1 MATIGHLAVGLV
13 AARLHHGR
21 EPRVPGFAP
30 LAILYC
36 GLALLPDADVLGFG
50 WGIPY
55 SHAFGHRG
63 AAHSTVLAL
72 GLGLLAAFWFAR
84 SERPIWPV
92 LLMATTLASHG
103 LLDALTD
110 GGKGIALLWPLSE
123 ERFFAPWTPIPV
135 APIGL
140 RFVSLVGL
148 KIALA
153 EAGLFFPLLTWAL
166 WPQRMGRKTPLRH

>member
-1 MATIGHLAVGLV
+1 MATLGHV
-13 AARLHHGR
+13 AAGLLAARVHHGR
-21 EPRVPGFAP
+21 EPRFLSFAQ
-30 LAILYC
+30 LALVYC
-36 GLALLPDADVLGFG
+36 GLSLLPDADVLGFG

-55 SHAFGHRG
+55 AHVFGHRG
-63 AAHSTVLAL
+63 AAHSAVLAL
-72 GLGLLAAFWFAR
+72 GLGLLVAFLFHRAKQ
-84 SERPIWPV
+84 PVWPV
-92 LLMATTLASHG
+92 LLIAGKVASHG

-123 ERFFAPWTPIPV
+123 ERFFAPWRPIPV

-153 EAGLFFPLLTWAL
+153 EAALFLPVLAWSL
-166 WPQRMGRKTPLRH
+166 WPRRPAAAP